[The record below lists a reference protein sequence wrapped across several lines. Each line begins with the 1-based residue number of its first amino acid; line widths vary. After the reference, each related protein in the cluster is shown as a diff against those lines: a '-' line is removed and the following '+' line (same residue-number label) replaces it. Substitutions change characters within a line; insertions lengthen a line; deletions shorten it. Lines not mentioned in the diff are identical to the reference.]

1 MSSPDAADPKP
12 VEAKRPNDAS
22 LPPVEAP
29 TGAFIMQLFLIPLG
43 IVSIVVLLWLSF
55 SWLAQQGRDDPKKLV
70 EELRRGNDVSWQS
83 GHILA
88 EILRSKDPK
97 YDELRADSQVVKELV
112 TLVEDDLKHPLKGG
126 EDDDSDKQR
135 VKRRMFLCRAIGSFT
150 VDDGAPLLAK
160 LANEEKYPIEV
171 EVRLAAL
178 EGLSTLARNVGPA
191 NLRRDEQ
198 IVQAVIEASRSVDAV
213 TPPPPSTDSNPA
225 KKKRASRDFLE
236 ITAYRPRSEVR
247 AVAAYTLGVL
257 GGDEAR
263 QRLTNMLGDGYAS
276 ARYNAAT
283 GLCRQGDEAAVKVLK
298 QMLSPDNADAAKDE
312 RNELDKDR
320 KRVAVL
326 VAGVQGSLTLADAN
340 PEADLEPIIQA
351 LKELGSSPLT
361 QVKTDRAKV
370 KILATEA
377 YRKLE
382 SRARAGK

>member
-12 VEAKRPNDAS
+12 VEAKRPYDAS

-55 SWLAQQGRDDPKKLV
+55 SWLAQAGRDDPKQLIQD
-70 EELRRGNDVSWQS
+70 LRRGTDVSWQS
-83 GHILA
+83 AHNLA
-88 EILRSKDPK
+88 EMLRSPDPK
-97 YDELRADSQVVKELV
+97 YDELRADAHVVRELV
-112 TLVEDDLKHPLKGG
+112 ALVEEDLKHPLKNRQ
-126 EDDDSDKQR
+126 DDKSDQQR
-135 VKRRMFLCRAIGSFT
+135 IERRMFLCWAIGSFT
-150 VDDGAPLLAK
+150 VDDGAPLLAR

-191 NLRRDEQ
+191 NLRQNQE
-198 IVQAVIEASRSVDAV
+198 VMQAVMEASRSVDSI
-213 TPPPPSTDSNPA
+213 TPLRPAETDSVQSKPG
-225 KKKRASRDFLE
+225 KYSRDYLA
-236 ITAYRPRSEVR
+236 TAYRPRSEVR
-247 AVAAYTLGVL
+247 AVAAFTLGVL
-257 GGDEAR
+257 GGEEAR

-298 QMLSPDNADAAKDE
+298 EMLSPNNEHAAKDE
-312 RNELDKDR
+312 RNELAKDR

-326 VAGVQGSLTLADAN
+326 VAGVQGAMTLAEAN
-340 PEADLEPIIQA
+340 PDADLEPIITA
-351 LKELGSSPLT
+351 LKELGNAPLSDI
-361 QVKTDRAKV
+361 KTEPNKV

-377 YRKLE
+377 YRRLE
-382 SRARAGK
+382 ARAGK